1 MISQYLQSIH
11 GMQMVGVVSLIVCIA
26 LFAFVVV
33 RAIRADKKFLHTM
46 AELPLDSDNHHA
58 MSSDKVQQ

>member
-26 LFAFVVV
+26 LFLFVVV
-33 RAIRADKKFLHTM
+33 RAIRADKKFLRHM
-46 AELPLDSDNHHA
+46 SQLPLDADNPQA
-58 MSSDKVQQ
+58 MSSEKVQQ